1 MWQGGCLIITAL
13 LRQVNITAGV
23 RGFREVQQQL
33 SAVQEAQAQL
43 WAERSQL
50 AVEQQAVAEDKARAV
65 QNAQEAATA
74 HASLLLHLKQT
85 RAQSVLV
92 ALQPAVSQLCRAD

>member
-1 MWQGGCLIITAL
+1 MHA
-13 LRQVNITAGV
+13 
-23 RGFREVQQQL
+23 FREVQQQL
-33 SAVQEAQAQL
+33 NAVEHAKAQL

-50 AVEQQAVAEDKARAV
+50 AAEQQAVAADKARAV

-74 HASLLLHLKQT
+74 HASLLLHLRQT

-92 ALQPAVSQLCRAD
+92 APQPFHVYL

>member
-1 MWQGGCLIITAL
+1 MHG
-13 LRQVNITAGV
+13 LR
-23 RGFREVQQQL
+23 ELQQQL

-50 AVEQQAVAEDKARAV
+50 AVEQQAVAEDKAQAV

-74 HASLLLHLKQT
+74 HTSLLLHLKQART
-85 RAQSVLV
+85 QSVLV
-92 ALQPAVSQLCRAD
+92 AVQTVLSQSHPFVG

>member
-1 MWQGGCLIITAL
+1 M
-13 LRQVNITAGV
+13 
-23 RGFREVQQQL
+23 QQQL
-33 SAVQEAQAQL
+33 DGVEHAQAQL

-50 AVEQQAVAEDKARAV
+50 AAEQQAVAEDKARAV

-74 HASLLLHLKQT
+74 HASLLLHFRQM

-92 ALQPAVSQLCRAD
+92 APQPSCVLAAALCGDP

>member
-1 MWQGGCLIITAL
+1 MH
-13 LRQVNITAGV
+13 
-23 RGFREVQQQL
+23 GFRELQQQL
-33 SAVQEAQAQL
+33 VAVQEAQAQL

-50 AVEQQAVAEDKARAV
+50 AVEQQAVAEDKAQAV

-74 HASLLLHLKQT
+74 HATLLLHIKQA

-92 ALQPAVSQLCRAD
+92 AAQTVFSPSHPFVG

>member
-1 MWQGGCLIITAL
+1 MIITAL
-13 LRQVNITAGV
+13 PCQVVDITAGV
-23 RGFREVQQQL
+23 YGFREVQQQL

-65 QNAQEAATA
+65 QDAQEAATA
-74 HASLLLHLKQT
+74 HASLLLHFKQA

-92 ALQPAVSQLCRAD
+92 APLPLVAHRCRAD

>member
-1 MWQGGCLIITAL
+1 MQA
-13 LRQVNITAGV
+13 VKITAGV
-23 RGFREVQQQL
+23 HGFREVQQQL

-74 HASLLLHLKQT
+74 HASLLLHLKQA

-92 ALQPAVSQLCRAD
+92 ASQPIVSQNSWADW

>member
-1 MWQGGCLIITAL
+1 MLLSIRDLRSDCLVAIGLPHKPAAAK
-13 LRQVNITAGV
+13 VGV
-23 RGFREVQQQL
+23 CGFREVQQQL
-33 SAVQEAQAQL
+33 DAVHEAQAQL

-74 HASLLLHLKQT
+74 HASLLLHLRQA
-85 RAQSVLV
+85 RAHSVLV
-92 ALQPAVSQLCRAD
+92 AA